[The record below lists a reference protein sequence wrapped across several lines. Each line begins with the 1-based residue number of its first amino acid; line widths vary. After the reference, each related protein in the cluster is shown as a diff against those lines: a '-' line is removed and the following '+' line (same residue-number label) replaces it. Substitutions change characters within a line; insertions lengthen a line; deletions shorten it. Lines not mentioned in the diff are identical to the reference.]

1 MDEKERPTEETEEEA
16 GDPPAA
22 VQWMMQ
28 QAAAG
33 LSSASLP
40 AVADDRL
47 AIAPASPEATLAARQ
62 QRVAEA
68 LRANERLTAGLPGD
82 AAAALLDM
90 GLALAGQVVADTA
103 ELADAAAEDVL
114 QPRARAVRRLMM
126 AAAEA
131 APRPAPPT
139 EATAEW
145 TRQAAIALGDRFAP
159 PDAAAERSLTAE
171 WRAAGRPVDRIA
183 ALRRFIDAHSQR

>member
-1 MDEKERPTEETEEEA
+1 MDEKERPIEQPEEA
-16 GDPPAA
+16 ADPPAA

-33 LSSASLP
+33 QSSASLP
-40 AVADDRL
+40 AVANNRL
-47 AIAPASPEATLAARQ
+47 AGAPAPTEAALAARR
-62 QRVAEA
+62 QRLAEA

-82 AAAALLDM
+82 AAAALLDL

-103 ELADAAAEDVL
+103 GLDDDAAEDVL

-131 APRPAPPT
+131 APLPAPPA

-145 TRQAAIALGDRFAP
+145 SRQAAIALGDHFAP
-159 PDAAAERSLTAE
+159 PDAAAERALAAE
-171 WRAAGRPVDRIA
+171 WQTAAGRPAARIA
-183 ALRRFIDAHSQR
+183 ALRRFIEEHSHR